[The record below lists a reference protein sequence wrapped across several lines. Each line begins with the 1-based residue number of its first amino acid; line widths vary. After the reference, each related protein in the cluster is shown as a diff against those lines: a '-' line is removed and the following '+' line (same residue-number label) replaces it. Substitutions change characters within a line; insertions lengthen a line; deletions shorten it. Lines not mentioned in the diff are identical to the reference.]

1 MAAQIASGL
10 LSARAVD
17 AMPFIRKCVYDHIAA
32 LAPAELKL
40 ACQIPNF
47 KMVQM
52 LFNGTKD
59 EEAAI
64 SAMQAILKISQ
75 RMQVSTDKTQLKLLE
90 KAFGPAQVNIMQ
102 LALPTPDNI
111 ARKTSAVA
119 IALLESL
126 ASFFPNSFT
135 EQSKKQIVSCLHSGD
150 SHVRDSA
157 AKFLLSICSDFDDQN
172 SLLEVQKPP
181 KNAKEREE
189 EGLVENT
196 ITINFVSEANK
207 SKK

>member
-1 MAAQIASGL
+1 
-10 LSARAVD
+10 
-17 AMPFIRKCVYDHIAA
+17 
-32 LAPAELKL
+32 
-40 ACQIPNF
+40 
-47 KMVQM
+47 M

-75 RMQVSTDKTQLKLLE
+75 RMQVSTDKTQLKLLK

-111 ARKTSAVA
+111 ARKTSGMA

-135 EQSKKQIVSCLHSGD
+135 EQSKKQIASCLHSGD

-189 EGLVENT
+189 EGLVENS